1 MGGGDASFCCL
12 AYQKKL
18 YQINYVKLSS
28 LPWYYLQHALQLP
41 ANKSFIDKLCGRVFT
56 LNRLTLISSLI
67 SCSWCCNIKLF
78 SCYRCTSGTTE
89 LLHCKLLNTSKKNC
103 ENVES
108 RKKLLKEV
116 QEMNFQRKERKM
128 SNNFNLLRS
137 RRLTMGSEFILQ
149 LFTKQKS
156 FVLNAMQPREL

>member
-1 MGGGDASFCCL
+1 MLCSFRL
-12 AYQKKL
+12 L
-18 YQINYVKLSS
+18 
-28 LPWYYLQHALQLP
+28 
-41 ANKSFIDKLCGRVFT
+41 NKSFIDKLCGRVFT

-78 SCYRCTSGTTE
+78 SCSRCTSGTTE
-89 LLHCKLLNTSKKNC
+89 LLRCKLLNMSKKNC